1 MASPRPGGERRPR
14 LLLGK
19 GGRGLFERFTER
31 ARQVVVL
38 AQDEARALKHNYIGT
53 EHILLGLLRE
63 EEGLAARVLESLDIT
78 VEEVRAQ
85 VARIVG
91 QGDEVTTGQIPFT
104 PRAKKVLELALREA
118 LSLGHNYIGTEHIL
132 LGLVRENEGVA
143 ARILLD
149 FDADAEKIRNEIIRM
164 LSGPGRRQAGAG
176 GGPGGEKFKSSKLLD
191 QFGRNFTKQAQEG
204 KLDPVVGRQTEIE
217 RIMQIL
223 ARRQKNNPVLIGE
236 PGVGKTAIVEGL
248 AQRISSNQVPEL
260 LKGKQIYTL
269 DLAAL
274 VAGSKYRG
282 EFEERLKKVMKEI
295 TQRGDIILFI
305 DELHNLVGAG
315 AAEGAIDAASIL
327 KPALA
332 RGELQ
337 TIGATT
343 PHQYRQYLERDPA
356 LERRFAQIRVDQPSV
371 EDTVKILEG
380 LRERYE
386 QHHRVTITDEALGA
400 AAELADRYISDRFLP
415 DKAIDLID
423 EAASRMRIKS
433 MSAPPV
439 YRDLEEEIETTRRS
453 KEAAIEAQ
461 EFEKAANLR
470 DSERQL
476 TTKKRQLE
484 DEWAEGENGERPEVG
499 EEEIADIVSM
509 WTGIPVFKLTEAETK
524 KLIRMEDELHKR
536 VIGQNVAI
544 TAVSKAIRR
553 SRAGIKDPK
562 RPAGSFIFLGPSGV
576 GKTEL
581 ARTLAEF
588 LFGDEEAMIRIDM
601 SEYMEKHAVS
611 RLVGSPPGYIGY
623 DEGGQL
629 TEAVRRKPYSVLL
642 LDEIEKAHPDVF
654 NILLQILE
662 DGRLT
667 DAQGRT
673 VDFRNAIVIMTSNIG
688 AKDIARNVSFG
699 FGASDE
705 MGASY
710 EEMKGRIMG
719 ELKKVF
725 RPEFLNRIDE
735 VIVFHKLARDEIK
748 EIIDLMIGRVR
759 AQVAEHEL
767 QLELDGDAKE
777 LLVDKGWDPA
787 MGARPLRRAIQR
799 FIEDP
804 LADEVLRTGDIVPG
818 TTVLVERDPSGDED
832 DRPLK
837 LKLVKPKKRSAKRRE
852 PVGVGAKSDGGEGPS
867 PDGARE
873 DGGGTAPEDSADEP
887 TDGAGADAAT
897 DTE

>member
-1 MASPRPGGERRPR
+1 V
-14 LLLGK
+14 
-19 GGRGLFERFTER
+19 FERFTER

-164 LSGPGRRQAGAG
+164 LSGPGRRQQG
-176 GGPGGEKFKSSKLLD
+176 GGGGVPGEKAKSSKLLD
-191 QFGRNFTKQAQEG
+191 QFGRNLTKLAAEA

-217 RIMQIL
+217 RVMQIL
-223 ARRQKNNPVLIGE
+223 SRRTKNNPVLIGE

-248 AQRISSNQVPEL
+248 AARISSNNVPEL

-343 PHQYRQYLERDPA
+343 LDEYRKYLERDAA
-356 LERRFAQIRVDQPSV
+356 LERRFQQVRVDEPSV
-371 EDTVKILEG
+371 DDTVQILRG
-380 LRERYE
+380 LRDRYE
-386 QHHRVTITDEALGA
+386 AHHRCKITEEALYA
-400 AAELADRYISDRFLP
+400 AAALADRYIQDRHLP

-423 EAASRMRIKS
+423 EAASRMRIKT
-433 MSAPPV
+433 MTAPPR
-439 YRDLEEEIETTRRS
+439 YRELEDEIEKVRKD

-461 EFEKAANLR
+461 EFEKAASLR
-470 DSERQL
+470 DKERKLSQ
-476 TTKKRQLE
+476 KKRELE
-484 DEWAEGENGERPEVG
+484 ESWRENEGDEQPEIG

-509 WTGIPVFKLTEAETK
+509 WTGIPVFKLTEAETQ

-536 VIGQNVAI
+536 VIGQHEAI
-544 TAVSKAIRR
+544 VAVSKSIRR
-553 SRAGIKDPK
+553 ARAGIKDPK
-562 RPAGSFIFLGPSGV
+562 RPTGSFIFLGPSGV

-588 LFGDEEAMIRIDM
+588 LFGDEDALIQVDM
-601 SEYMEKHAVS
+601 SEYMEKHSVS

-629 TEAVRRKPYSVLL
+629 TEAVRRKPYSVVL

-662 DGRLT
+662 DGKLT
-667 DAQGRT
+667 DAQGRK
-673 VDFRNAIVIMTSNIG
+673 VDFRNTIVIMTSNIG
-688 AKDIARNVSFG
+688 AASISKNQTLG
-699 FGASDE
+699 FTIGDE
-705 MGASY
+705 SGLSY
-710 EEMKGRIMG
+710 EDMKSRVMG
-719 ELKKVF
+719 ELKKIF
-725 RPEFLNRIDE
+725 RPELLNRIDE
-735 VIVFHKLARDEIK
+735 VIVFHKLAKDEIK
-748 EIIDLMIGRVR
+748 TIVDLMLKRLR
-759 AQVAEHEL
+759 EQMATHEASI
-767 QLELDGDAKE
+767 ELTEDAKE
-777 LLVDKGWDPA
+777 MLVEKGYDPA

-799 FIEDP
+799 HIEDP
-804 LADEVLRTGDIVPG
+804 LADFVLGAELTPGSTIMVDRKGEEEVEITVIPG
-818 TTVLVERDPSGDED
+818 EE
-832 DRPLK
+832 
-837 LKLVKPKKRSAKRRE
+837 RE
-852 PVGVGAKSDGGEGPS
+852 PEKVTVPAGAEEPEGS
-867 PDGARE
+867 V
-873 DGGGTAPEDSADEP
+873 DEP
-887 TDGAGADAAT
+887 AEPA
-897 DTE
+897 ES